1 MEQDTFVQELQ
12 ADPCAILALMDER
25 RAPLGEWSFVTNFQ
39 TLIKGACKPVVGV
52 ALAVFADPLPFVR
65 EVRTRLSRLALSPE
79 ELIAYLTNTDL
90 CGDSVE
96 SAVRGVVGSMEFA
109 LNDYY
114 SQVDGGTRSVQVPAE
129 LMVVL
134 YGVAVH
140 LWVLEKDPERLVA
153 VVAEAQRND
162 LEDVGVPLQ

>member
-1 MEQDTFVQELQ
+1 MEQDAFVQELH
-12 ADPCAILALMDER
+12 ADPYAILALMDEH

-39 TLIKGACKPVVGV
+39 ALIQGACKPVVGV

-65 EVRTRLSRLALSPE
+65 EVCARLSRLALSPE
-79 ELIAYLTNTDL
+79 DLAVYLTSADL
-90 CGDSVE
+90 CGDSTE

-114 SQVDGGTRSVQVPAE
+114 NQVDGGTRSVQVVAE

-140 LWVLEKDPERLVA
+140 LWVLEKDPEQLAA
-153 VVAEAQRND
+153 VIAEAQRDD
-162 LEDVGVPLQ
+162 LEDAGVPLQ

>member
-12 ADPCAILALMDER
+12 TDPYAILALMDER

-39 TLIKGACKPVVGV
+39 AVIKGACTPVVGA
-52 ALAVFADPLPFVR
+52 ALAVFTDPLSFVR
-65 EVRTRLSRLALSPE
+65 EVRARLSRLALSPE
-79 ELIAYLTNTDL
+79 DLIAYLTSADL
-90 CGDSVE
+90 CGDSAE

-140 LWVLEKDPERLVA
+140 LWVLEKDPKRLAA
-153 VVAEAQRND
+153 VIADAQRDD
-162 LEDVGVPLQ
+162 LEDAGVPLQ

>member
-39 TLIKGACKPVVGV
+39 ALIKSACKPVVGV
-52 ALAVFADPLPFVR
+52 ALTLFADPLPFVR

-79 ELIAYLTNTDL
+79 DLAAYLTSTDL

-96 SAVRGVVGSMEFA
+96 FAVRGVVGSMEFA
-109 LNDYY
+109 LNGYY
-114 SQVDGGTRSVQVPAE
+114 NQINGGTRLMQVLTE

-134 YGVAVH
+134 YGVSVH
-140 LWVLEKDPERLVA
+140 LWVLEKDQERLAA
-153 VVAEAQRND
+153 VIAEAQRDD
-162 LEDVGVPLQ
+162 LEEAGVPVQ